1 MKRKALSLITL
12 LVLLVIASSS
22 LALAAQE
29 APDAW
34 RAKVDP
40 WVLDTASEG
49 ETEFIVFLSQQA
61 NVSGAE
67 ALTKRAAS
75 SSKP

>member
-34 RAKVDP
+34 RAKVD
-40 WVLDTASEG
+40 S
-49 ETEFIVFLSQQA
+49 LS
-61 NVSGAE
+61 VSYTHLG
-67 ALTKRAAS
+67 AAS
-75 SSKP
+75 AAGWSAS